1 MFCSKLVRLFL
12 VTFIICGL
20 NAQEE
25 KRGLAGDAR
34 NFKLC
39 PVQKATSSKDPT
51 MDAGRLGPER
61 LIDGKLPMDGWRSTW
76 TAWFKANPVLD
87 FDLGSTKRVGV
98 IRIYFQ
104 PWDREDEL
112 AEVGVEVSLDGEK
125 FLPFNQY
132 RGFISSKGKGAWAE
146 IDLRAIKAR
155 FFRLSPKYQG
165 WGNLWGEVEFWEI
178 VD

>member
-1 MFCSKLVRLFL
+1 MFCFKFFRLLFIFFVLTSLV
-12 VTFIICGL
+12 
-20 NAQEE
+20 AQKKE
-25 KRGLAGDAR
+25 RTLAGDSR

-39 PVQKATSSKDPT
+39 PVQTATTSLAPT
-51 MDAGRLGPER
+51 MDSARLGPDR
-61 LIDGKLPMDGWRSTW
+61 LIDGNLPSDGWRSTW

-87 FDLGSTKRVGV
+87 FDLGKTKRIGV

-112 AEVGVEVSLDGEK
+112 SEIKVEVSLDGDN
-125 FLPFNQY
+125 FLIFNQY
-132 RGFISSKGKGAWAE
+132 HGFLAERGKGAWAE

-178 VD
+178 VE